1 MGGRRKKSRFRT
13 CLSKPRLRESPGFWT
28 SKPGIIPKPFSIQR
42 PSRDDRRQPGSSPH
56 TVPLPCPPTT
66 SVPCTMR
73 THGPPSCCLPAAFL
87 LPSCCLAALARCL
100 NVACRAHVWPALVVR
115 CMAHSQ
121 LLGLLVWEDW
131 RTITRPVAY
140 LSCHLLMLPARTSS
154 PTDLVSSYQ
163 RMQGARHA
171 RHKSSTTQSGQSRSR
186 PFSKKTAAA
195 VTLGMPTALKAVS
208 AKSGGAV
215 DQVTV

>member
-1 MGGRRKKSRFRT
+1 
-13 CLSKPRLRESPGFWT
+13 
-28 SKPGIIPKPFSIQR
+28 
-42 PSRDDRRQPGSSPH
+42 
-56 TVPLPCPPTT
+56 
-66 SVPCTMR
+66 
-73 THGPPSCCLPAAFL
+73 
-87 LPSCCLAALARCL
+87 
-100 NVACRAHVWPALVVR
+100 
-115 CMAHSQ
+115 MAHSQ

-140 LSCHLLMLPARTSS
+140 LSCHLLMLLGAYELSDM
-154 PTDLVSSYQ
+154 DLVSSYQ